1 MLLAGDIGGTKTE
14 LAIFSPAAGTRR
26 PLAQARF
33 PSSSYSSLGPI
44 VKEFLA
50 ASNIAVR
57 RACFGVA
64 GPVIGGRAKVTNLP
78 WELAESSLAEEL
90 GLESVHLMNDLV
102 AIALAIPLLQPAEL
116 AVLNDVPPVPDGA
129 IAVIAPGTG
138 LGEAFL
144 TWDGSAYRA
153 WPSEG
158 GHAGFAPATP
168 LQAGL
173 LAYLMERQDHVSV
186 ERVCSGLG
194 IPSLY
199 HYLREIGQG
208 PESPEMARRL
218 ETGGD
223 RTRLISEAALLSSNP
238 DGLSAAT
245 LSLFVSILAAE
256 AGNLALKVLATGGVY
271 LAGGIPAHI
280 LPLLQDGRFIEHF
293 VRKGRLGELL
303 RQMPVKVVLRRAAL
317 LGAARWGLELAGSR

>member
-14 LAIFSPAAGTRR
+14 LAIFSPARGARQ

-33 PSSSYSSLGPI
+33 PSRSYQGLGPI

-50 ASNIAVR
+50 ASGIAVR

-78 WELAESSLAEEL
+78 WELAESSLAAEL

-102 AIALAIPLLQPAEL
+102 AIALAVPLLQAAEL
-116 AVLNDVPPVPDGA
+116 AVLNDVPPDPEGA

-144 TWDGSAYRA
+144 TWDGSTYRA
-153 WPSEG
+153 FPSEG
-158 GHAGFAPATP
+158 GHAGFAPANP

-173 LAYLMERQDHVSV
+173 LACLMERYDHVSV

-194 IPSLY
+194 IPNLY
-199 HYLREIGQG
+199 HYLRDSGRV
-208 PESPEMARRL
+208 PESPEMASQL
-218 ETGGD
+218 ESGGD
-223 RTRLISEAALLSSNP
+223 RTRMISEAALLPSNP
-238 DGLSAAT
+238 DSLSVAT

-271 LAGGIPAHI
+271 LAGGIPAHV
-280 LPLLQDGRFIEHF
+280 LPLLQQGRFIEDF
-293 VRKGRLGELL
+293 ARKGRLGEVL
-303 RQMPVKVVLRRAAL
+303 RRMPVKVVLRRAAL
-317 LGAARWGLELAGSR
+317 LGAARWGLEPAGSR